1 MTGPYTFK
9 RWDGDLGPGE
19 WFRLPPGHWTQ
30 TSSIPGRTNVFVCCP
45 VCHLVAGLPH
55 AIDAAGVVSPS
66 LQCPYTGDGGKLCS
80 MHLMPVTLEG
90 WTYGARPR
98 AEAART

>member
-9 RWDGDLGPGE
+9 RWDGRLEPGE
-19 WFRLPPGHWTQ
+19 WFLLPRGHWTRVEE
-30 TSSIPGRTNVFVCCP
+30 TVPGRSNVFVCCP
-45 VCHLVAGLPH
+45 VCGLVAGLPH

-66 LQCPYTGDGGKLCS
+66 LQCPYDHEGARCP

-90 WTYGARPR
+90 WTHGARAR
-98 AEAART
+98 A